1 MGIPQ
6 SRIDKNGAL
15 PLHYQLETIVRERI
29 GDHVWNLGMKIPAEL
44 DLCKEFG
51 LSRNT
56 VRQALLNLV
65 GQGILYREQG
75 HGTYVSRAPFD
86 YPTDRLMSFNEEMT
100 GRGIVTRAT
109 ILIAE
114 KTSALPT
121 VADNLG
127 LPAGAEVY
135 RLKRLRFADEKAIC
149 LQDAYLPATLFPGIL
164 DDFSSNDSLYG
175 RMENVY
181 GLTAAYA
188 TERIEASMPST
199 EETHSLQITKTTPVL
214 RIQRRTFLK
223 NGTPME
229 SVESVYRCDTYCVI
243 LNLRR
248 P

>member
-1 MGIPQ
+1 MRSTGVVFVICNEWVSSVEGMDASMRSVAYAAVSPYTF
-6 SRIDKNGAL
+6 SIL
-15 PLHYQLETIVRERI
+15 PY
-29 GDHVWNLGMKIPAEL
+29 
-44 DLCKEFG
+44 KE
-51 LSRNT
+51 S
-56 VRQALLNLV
+56 
-65 GQGILYREQG
+65 
-75 HGTYVSRAPFD
+75 
-86 YPTDRLMSFNEEMT
+86 
-100 GRGIVTRAT
+100 
-109 ILIAE
+109 
-114 KTSALPT
+114 
-121 VADNLG
+121 
-127 LPAGAEVY
+127 
-135 RLKRLRFADEKAIC
+135 
-149 LQDAYLPATLFPGIL
+149 L